1 MSNASLRIQPTHT
14 YLARWPLIG
23 MAVLLVLSFAII
35 VFARITGVG
44 VMGVPASPVTSSI
57 SLTFKDR
64 DDGSVVVRDGTGR
77 TLETIPVSA
86 DGFVRGAMRSM
97 ARDRKKSGLGS
108 EVPFILERRANGRLG
123 LSDPATGGRL
133 ELDAFG
139 PSNSGAFARFLPV
152 PGQRQ

>member
-1 MSNASLRIQPTHT
+1 MSNASLQIQPAHA

-23 MAVLLVLSFAII
+23 MVMLVVLSFAVI
-35 VFARITGVG
+35 VFARVTGIG

-57 SLTFKDR
+57 SLTFEDR
-64 DDGSVVVRDGTGR
+64 DDGSVIVRDGTGR
-77 TLETIPVSA
+77 VLETIPVSA
-86 DGFVRGAMRSM
+86 DGFIRGAMRSM
-97 ARDRKKSGLGS
+97 ARDRRKSGLGS
-108 EVPFILERRANGRLG
+108 EVPFILERRENGRLG

-152 PGQRQ
+152 PGKSS